1 MTTPESA
8 TAAGFAHLA
17 RDYDAFLRAS
27 SGLPLLERREHAA
40 WHLARLYAAALGLA
54 PVTPA
59 DTHDPVDP
67 PPVIDPSVDLG
78 DLDLYWLVF
87 DPTQPD
93 PDPPVAGSLGDDLLE
108 INHDLQRGLHLFDQA
123 TPQAVTDAVWTWR
136 FSFHMHWGRHALG
149 ALAALHAAITRQRLD
164 HSG

>member
-1 MTTPESA
+1 MTTLEPTSA
-8 TAAGFAHLA
+8 DDFAHLT
-17 RDYDAFLRAS
+17 RDYDAFLHTT
-27 SGLPLLERREHAA
+27 SGLSLLERREGTA
-40 WHLARLYAAALGLA
+40 WHLARLYAAALGLP

-59 DTHDPVDP
+59 DTQDPIDPALIDPPVDF
-67 PPVIDPSVDLG
+67 G

-93 PDPPVAGSLGDDLLE
+93 APVAGSLRDDLLE

-136 FSFHMHWGRHALG
+136 FDFHTHWGRHALG
-149 ALAALHAAITRQRLD
+149 ALAALHATITTQRLG
-164 HSG
+164 HQG